1 MLLLWYVNK
10 TQNFPKPGSFNHSSS
25 HMQQF
30 LKMNKHELAKTK
42 RKEKKYIIF
51 FKIAIYKNR
60 AYKNCTA
67 LVSKNILLQNF

>member
-42 RKEKKYIIF
+42 KKRKK
-51 FKIAIYKNR
+51 
-60 AYKNCTA
+60 
-67 LVSKNILLQNF
+67 SILFSLK